1 MKMMKIATLFAGLA
15 LALTPAFSAEIPR
28 KAPELVIP
36 MADGSQ
42 KLLSSYRGK
51 VVVLQFIFT
60 TCPHCQQ
67 SCMML
72 SRLEKEYGPKGLQ
85 PLALAWNDMAKMF
98 VPDFVKEFKVTF
110 PVGYTDRNTV
120 NMFLQNP
127 PSEALHVPQI
137 VFIDRKGMIRMQSLP
152 RNDSSTG
159 TEANVRGMIE
169 KLLAEKAGPAA
180 SPASSA
186 KKAPAKKAS

>member
-1 MKMMKIATLFAGLA
+1 MMKIATLFAGLA
-15 LALTPAFSAEIPR
+15 LALTPAFSGEIPR

-60 TCPHCQQ
+60 TCSHCQQ
-67 SCMML
+67 SCMLL
-72 SRLEKEYGPKGLQ
+72 SRLEKEYGAKGLQ

-98 VPDFVKEFKVTF
+98 VPDFIKEFKITF
-110 PVGYTDRNTV
+110 PVGYADRNVV
-120 NMFLQNP
+120 NSFLQNP
-127 PSEALHVPQI
+127 PSESLHVPQL

-152 RNDSSTG
+152 RNDNATG
-159 TEANVRGMIE
+159 TEANIRTMIE
-169 KLLAEKAGPAA
+169 KLLAEKAGPTSSA
-180 SPASSA
+180 PAA
-186 KKAPAKKAS
+186 KKAPAKKAA